1 LKLLPHITPS
11 EAAALVKSGDTVL
24 VGGFGMTGNPTQ
36 VLHALADSDVGGL
49 TYIANNVGE
58 PGLGGGRLLRNGQ
71 IKKAIGSFFTSNPE
85 AVAAAQSGAIEFEV
99 MPQGTMTEAIRAGGA
114 GIGGFY
120 TPTAAGTVLA
130 EGRETKQIDGR
141 LHVFQPA
148 LRADVALIRAWTAD
162 AAGNLVYRMTEQNFN
177 RAMATAAD
185 LVIAEVEECVP
196 AGELRPESVHTPGCY
211 VDYLVPVR
219 TSEADL
225 GSSASIAESGKR
237 AGGLRMKL
245 ARRAL
250 AELKPGDIVNLGVGI
265 PTLVADLI
273 TPAHGII
280 LHTENGMLGVGPA
293 PESGG
298 AMEYPINASKIPVT
312 ALPGSSYFDSADSF
326 AMIRGGHVDV
336 AIMGGLQVDAQANLA
351 NWAAPGRPLLG
362 VGGAMDLASGARR
375 LIVTMTH
382 SSRDGSSKIVPTCT
396 LPLTATGAV
405 DVIITELA
413 VFRFLDGRLT
423 VTELME
429 GASLEAVRAKTEAEF
444 DIALES

>member
-1 LKLLPHITPS
+1 MKQLPQITPRQ
-11 EAAALVKSGDTVL
+11 AAALVKTGDTLL

-36 VLHALADSDVGGL
+36 VLHALAETDVGGL

-58 PGLGGGRLLRNGQ
+58 PGLGGGRMLRNGQ
-71 IKKAIGSFFTSNPE
+71 IRKAIGSFFTSNPE

-99 MPQGTMTEAIRAGGA
+99 MPQGTMVEAIRAGGA
-114 GIGGFY
+114 GIGGFF

-130 EGRETKQIDGR
+130 EGRETRRIDGR
-141 LHVFQPA
+141 QHVFQPA
-148 LRADVALIRAWTAD
+148 LRANVALIRAWSAD
-162 AAGNLVYRMTEQNFN
+162 TAGNLTYRMTEQNFN

-185 LVIAEVEECVP
+185 LVIAEIEECVP
-196 AGELRPESVHTPGCY
+196 TGELPPESIHTPGCY
-211 VDYLVPVR
+211 VDYLVPVK
-219 TSEADL
+219 TSVADL
-225 GSSASIAESGKR
+225 GSSASIADSGKK

-250 AELKPGDIVNLGVGI
+250 AELRPGDIVNLGVGI

-298 AMEYPINASKIPVT
+298 ALEYPINASKIPVT
-312 ALPGSSYFDSADSF
+312 ALPGSSYFASEDSF

-336 AIMGGLQVDAQANLA
+336 AIMGGLQVDEQANLA

-362 VGGAMDLASGARR
+362 VGGAMDLASGAKR

-382 SSRDGSSKIVPTCT
+382 ASREGQSKIVPSCT
-396 LPLTATGAV
+396 LPLTATNAV

-413 VFRFLDGRLT
+413 VFRFCDGRLT
-423 VTELME
+423 LTELLE
-429 GASLEAVRAKTEAEF
+429 GAWLEEVKAKTDALFE
-444 DIALES
+444 IALAG